1 MFLLGEIITLCLQCS
16 FHHVM
21 CGLLDVHE
29 LHLRVSVPEVSIL
42 QFDFNLNQY
51 NLSGGCW
58 SWKAVF
64 ISSFFISMSIFRC
77 SLRWKKYFLLFS
89 FVSST
94 CTCISIYTII
104 WGVDYWWT
112 HFHSWKR
119 MVPLFITIHQLVKIM
134 TLCVQY

>member
-1 MFLLGEIITLCLQCS
+1 MFLLGKIITLCLQCS

-64 ISSFFISMSIFRC
+64 IYSFFISMSIFHC
-77 SLRWKKYFLLFS
+77 SLRWKKIFPPVFFCYFYMYMHQY
-89 FVSST
+89 
-94 CTCISIYTII
+94 IHTII
-104 WGVDYWWT
+104 WGVELLMDSFPFMKKDGSSLYNY
-112 HFHSWKR
+112 SS
-119 MVPLFITIHQLVKIM
+119 VS
-134 TLCVQY
+134 